1 MELGFYTEALQY
13 GKNLYNSKSFGA
25 EWMNDGY
32 ASYYLYALYTFINN
46 DTQANKMLKQS
57 KSQWKEYTE
66 KESKKGWEAR
76 RKLYDKKSPEK
87 FFSELRNKAETFG
100 EDNNEYQSLKKR
112 IFNDMNWDDLQECTR
127 LARELGYKAEEYSLL
142 QLGEKLAT
150 INDSDNQKDWIQDK
164 IQLYYSETYQTDKL
178 LE

>member
-1 MELGFYTEALQY
+1 
-13 GKNLYNSKSFGA
+13 
-25 EWMNDGY
+25 
-32 ASYYLYALYTFINN
+32 
-46 DTQANKMLKQS
+46 
-57 KSQWKEYTE
+57 
-66 KESKKGWEAR
+66 
-76 RKLYDKKSPEK
+76 
-87 FFSELRNKAETFG
+87 
-100 EDNNEYQSLKKR
+100 
-112 IFNDMNWDDLQECTR
+112 MNWDDLQECTR